1 MQAVYLLVIAKLRCT
16 SGPRGLG
23 SLLHLITHRN
33 RSLYERDV
41 DALHRARKTVF
52 VDELGWRLRVR
63 DGMEFDEYDDE
74 RAMHIVGFD
83 ADGDVAMG
91 IRIRPADDRSMLGDH
106 FSHHLPAGMRPID
119 DGRTWEVSRGFS
131 RERGL
136 KRGAML
142 RKAACMI
149 APLEIALEAGIDR
162 YVGFT
167 DVRML
172 SLYYH
177 VGWKLNLLGD
187 PQPYGEGDG
196 VAYEAEVSAAV
207 VADIR
212 RAWGTPAPA
221 AVHLAALEDGLTV
234 HEQAVQI
241 IAQQPERAALVVPSL
256 TSMRSASGPSLG
268 ATLAGTPLILS
279 QAPFAA
285 DPLAQSA

>member
-1 MQAVYLLVIAKLRCT
+1 M
-16 SGPRGLG
+16 
-23 SLLHLITHRN
+23 LHLITYDN
-33 RSLYERDV
+33 RSLYERDI
-41 DALHRARKTVF
+41 DALHRARKAVF
-52 VDELGWRLRVR
+52 VDELGWRLSVR
-63 DGMEFDEYDDE
+63 DGMEFDEYDDD

-83 ADGDVAMG
+83 SDENVAMG

-106 FSHHLPAGMRPID
+106 FAHHLPAGMRPIG
-119 DGRTWEVSRGFS
+119 DGRTWEVSRGFC

-136 KRGAML
+136 RRGAMM
-142 RKAACMI
+142 RKAACML

-177 VGWKLNLLGD
+177 VGWKLSLLGD

-196 VAYEAEVSAAV
+196 VAYEAEVSATV

-212 RAWGTPAPA
+212 RAWGIPAPA
-221 AVHLAALEDGLTV
+221 AIQLTALDDGETV
-234 HEQAVQI
+234 HQRAARI
-241 IAQQPERAALVVPSL
+241 IAEQPERAALVAPSINRPEAANGG
-256 TSMRSASGPSLG
+256 SVASR
-268 ATLAGTPLILS
+268 LAATPLILPR
-279 QAPFAA
+279 APLAA